1 MRDPDCIFCRIAA
14 GELPADKVYED
25 ERVVAFRDINPQAPV
40 HVLVVPREHYP
51 TLLDAP
57 LDEGLMDAVFRA
69 VRAVAEKEGLTE
81 KGFRTAVNCREWG
94 GQVVWHLHFHVLG
107 GRRMSGKLG

>member
-1 MRDPDCIFCRIAA
+1 
-14 GELPADKVYED
+14 
-25 ERVVAFRDINPQAPV
+25 
-40 HVLVVPREHYP
+40 
-51 TLLDAP
+51 
-57 LDEGLMDAVFRA
+57 MDAVFRA